1 MSVATRRTLAAVAS
15 VAASVTVLAGALA
28 GCSSSSADPATGGS
42 SNTPVSGGSFTVAT
56 NGQLPLCIAGELDDS
71 LNGALVARPTQDS
84 VTWQNPQTG
93 AIEPWLATSWTIS
106 KNGLVYTF
114 QLRKGVTFSDGSQW
128 NAEAFKTD
136 LDWVVKPSTESPL
149 AAAYLAPYK
158 SSTVLGTY
166 TLQVNLSY
174 PYSAFLRILAQAF
187 LGMISPKQ
195 IDDDPGSICT
205 HPIGTGPF
213 KVVNWV
219 KGESVTYVRNDA
231 YDWGPPGTHSGPAYL
246 SKYTVLFIPVDAT
259 RYDALTSGQV
269 DAVDYVPPQDVA
281 SAEASSNLAVTKM
294 VVEGAPF
301 SFWLN
306 TSRPPFNNIL
316 VREALLHGIDRA
328 QIVQSVMF
336 GQYETDNSYLSS
348 STPDYYD
355 AGISYNVALAKKL
368 LEQAGYTKVNS
379 QGYRVNSSGQEL
391 VATFPTSNSIAYRV
405 QIAEDVQ
412 QEAKALGIDIVIT
425 FPSTGQMLQNYET
438 GDYDISDGIW
448 GTNTPD
454 VLWLKFDSADITT
467 KQRIGLNSSYLDDP
481 TLDNLLQEARET
493 TSATEQAALYK
504 EAQQRL
510 VYLAPSI
517 PFFSDE
523 RIVGYN
529 KDIVHGLTLDHAY
542 PAIMAFNIWTTK
554 S

>member
-1 MSVATRRTLAAVAS
+1 MSQVKRKASAAAAAGLAA
-15 VAASVTVLAGALA
+15 LAVILA
-28 GCSSSSADPATGGS
+28 GCSGGS
-42 SNTPVSGGSFTVAT
+42 GTHTGSTTSAGTPVRGGTFTVAT

-71 LNGALVARPTQDS
+71 LNGALVARPSQDS
-84 VTWQNPQTG
+84 VTWQNPKTG

-106 KNGLVYTF
+106 KNGTVYTF
-114 QLRKGVTFSDGSQW
+114 HLRQGVKFTDGSQW
-128 NAEAFKTD
+128 DAEAFKTD

-158 SSTVLGTY
+158 SSTVLSKY
-166 TLQVNLSY
+166 VLQVNLTS

-195 IDDDPGSICT
+195 IDTDPSSICT

-219 KGESVTYVRNDA
+219 KGESVTFTRNNA
-231 YDWGPPGTHSGPAYL
+231 YNWGPPGTHSGPAYL
-246 SKYTVLFIPVDAT
+246 SKYTILFIPVDAT

-269 DAVDYVPPQDVA
+269 DAVDYVPPQDVP
-281 SAEASSNLAVTKM
+281 SAEASPDLAVTKM

-316 VREALLHGIDRA
+316 VRQALLHGINRN

-336 GQYETDNSYLSS
+336 GQYQTDNSYLSS
-348 STPDYYD
+348 STPGYADV
-355 AGISYNVALAKKL
+355 GISYNVTLAKKL
-368 LEQAGYTKVNS
+368 LDEAGYTKFNS
-379 QGYRVNSSGQEL
+379 QGYRVNSKGQEL
-391 VATFPTSNSIAYRV
+391 IATFPTSNSIAYRV

-412 QEAKALGIDIVIT
+412 QEAKALGMDIVISY
-425 FPSTGQMLQNYET
+425 PSSGQALQDEQT
-438 GDYDISDGIW
+438 GDYNISDGIW

-481 TLDNLLQEARET
+481 ALDNLLQEARET
-493 TSATEQAALYK
+493 TSATEQAVLYK
-504 EAQQRL
+504 EAQERL
-510 VYLAPSI
+510 VELAPSI

-529 KDIVHGLTLDHAY
+529 KDIVHNLTLDHAY
-542 PAIMAFNIWTTK
+542 PAIMAFNVWTTK